1 MAFVL
6 APAVPILLASA
17 LAVLAGSPSWHPVSF
32 YVDRSDPNHPL
43 LVDGPRFIGTPT
55 LFAIYATRT
64 LIGLALYLFI
74 RRFRDV
80 TGNVCIAGGILT
92 GVIFMLLITD
102 LTEPPLVGLLKNQSF
117 KFSDLAFWSGK
128 FLSGLLGGA
137 VWGAIGGFAFWKLAG
152 GRI

>member
-1 MAFVL
+1 VSQGDSMVQSRLRLIIALIL

-17 LAVLAGSPSWHPVSF
+17 LAVLAGSPSWHPVSL

-43 LVDGPRFIGTPT
+43 LVDGPRFIGALP
-55 LFAIYATRT
+55 LFAIYATTT

-92 GVIFMLLITD
+92 GVIFMLLI
-102 LTEPPLVGLLKNQSF
+102 
-117 KFSDLAFWSGK
+117 SDLAFGPVHSYRVSSEARFGARSVGLHSGTWPVTEFK
-128 FLSGLLGGA
+128 
-137 VWGAIGGFAFWKLAG
+137 
-152 GRI
+152 